1 MWRADSWDAICA
13 RIEDAAGLLGLE
25 DGLTQII
32 VKPERILEVAIP
44 IRRDDGHLEIFTG
57 WRVQHSTARGPGK
70 GGIRFHPDVDVHE
83 VMALAADMTI
93 KCAVVDIPFG
103 GAKGGV
109 VVDPASLSEA
119 ELERLTRRYAFD
131 IASLLGPDRDVPAPD
146 VNTDARM
153 MSWIMDTVS
162 MMRGNVTPGVVTGKP
177 IAIGGIAGH
186 VGATSSGV
194 VLCAQ
199 ATFRE
204 LGMPITGSRAVIQG
218 YGKVGAPL
226 VFLLSSLGVR
236 VVAVADVGGAI
247 HNPGGIDPAA
257 LGDHFA
263 RSGTVAG
270 FANAEEIDPASLF
283 SLECELAIPAAL
295 AGAVTAEVASS
306 FGGKV
311 LVEAGER
318 ADDTRGRPDP
328 RGAGGHGRTRRARQR
343 RWRGRVVLRMGPG
356 PPGLRLGVR
365 CVLNPAPGDD
375 GAGVRRDLAEID
387 RPEGAVAPGRR
398 GVGSRSRR
406 RGDTVAGPLP
416 VEEEGRQSW
425 VTWPAGAQCCWLS
438 FWQGVP
444 FSAPVLRSPKPVTHH
459 HHHAPPTSTST
470 STSST
475 STVPTGSA
483 ETTCSTGLLSI
494 TAAPGGVAAGT
505 SYIVFTLT
513 NRVRRPARSM
523 ASPRSSSLARPA
535 LPGPVRGRSF
545 RSRRWMGAKRRVL

>member
-1 MWRADSWDAICA
+1 MTEERADSWDAICA
-13 RIEDAAGLLGLE
+13 RIEDAASLLGLE

-44 IRRDDGHLEIFTG
+44 IRRDDGRLEIFTG

-146 VNTDARM
+146 VNTDARV

-263 RSGTVAG
+263 HSGTVAG
-270 FANAEEIDPASLF
+270 FTNAEEIDPASLF

-295 AGAVTAEVASS
+295 AGVVTAEVASS

-311 LVEAGER
+311 LVEAANGPTTPEADSILEERGVMVVPDVLANAGGVVASYFEWAQARQGYAWESGVFSTRHRETMER
-318 ADDTRGRPDP
+318 AFDATWQKSTALKVPL
-328 RGAGGHGRTRRARQR
+328 RRA
-343 RWRGRVVLRMGPG
+343 
-356 PPGLRLGVR
+356 
-365 CVLNPAPGDD
+365 
-375 GAGVRRDLAEID
+375 
-387 RPEGAVAPGRR
+387 AVALGLDRVAEATRLR
-398 GVGSRSRR
+398 GLF
-406 RGDTVAGPLP
+406 P
-416 VEEEGRQSW
+416 
-425 VTWPAGAQCCWLS
+425 
-438 FWQGVP
+438 
-444 FSAPVLRSPKPVTHH
+444 
-459 HHHAPPTSTST
+459 
-470 STSST
+470 
-475 STVPTGSA
+475 
-483 ETTCSTGLLSI
+483 
-494 TAAPGGVAAGT
+494 
-505 SYIVFTLT
+505 
-513 NRVRRPARSM
+513 
-523 ASPRSSSLARPA
+523 
-535 LPGPVRGRSF
+535 
-545 RSRRWMGAKRRVL
+545 

>member
-1 MWRADSWDAICA
+1 MTSVGADSWDAICA

-70 GGIRFHPDVDVHE
+70 GGIRFHPDVDVRE

-204 LGMPITGSRAVIQG
+204 LGMTIAGSRAVIQG

-257 LGDHFA
+257 LGEHFA
-263 RSGTVAG
+263 RAGTVAG

-311 LVEAGER
+311 LVEAANGPTTPEADPILEERGVTVVPDVLANAGGVVASYFEWAQARQGYAWESGVFSTRHRETMER
-318 ADDTRGRPDP
+318 AFDATWQKSTALKVPL
-328 RGAGGHGRTRRARQR
+328 RRA
-343 RWRGRVVLRMGPG
+343 
-356 PPGLRLGVR
+356 
-365 CVLNPAPGDD
+365 
-375 GAGVRRDLAEID
+375 
-387 RPEGAVAPGRR
+387 AVALGLDRVAEATRLR
-398 GVGSRSRR
+398 GLF
-406 RGDTVAGPLP
+406 P
-416 VEEEGRQSW
+416 
-425 VTWPAGAQCCWLS
+425 
-438 FWQGVP
+438 
-444 FSAPVLRSPKPVTHH
+444 
-459 HHHAPPTSTST
+459 
-470 STSST
+470 
-475 STVPTGSA
+475 
-483 ETTCSTGLLSI
+483 
-494 TAAPGGVAAGT
+494 
-505 SYIVFTLT
+505 
-513 NRVRRPARSM
+513 
-523 ASPRSSSLARPA
+523 
-535 LPGPVRGRSF
+535 
-545 RSRRWMGAKRRVL
+545 

>member
-1 MWRADSWDAICA
+1 MTDERADSWDAICT
-13 RIEDAAGLLGLE
+13 RIEDAASLLGLE

-146 VNTDARM
+146 VNTDARV

-270 FANAEEIDPASLF
+270 FASAEEIDPASLF

-311 LVEAGER
+311 LVEAANGPTTPEADPILEERGVTVVPDVLANAGGVVASYFEWAQARQGYAWESGVFSTRHRETMER
-318 ADDTRGRPDP
+318 AFDATWQRSTALKVPL
-328 RGAGGHGRTRRARQR
+328 RRA
-343 RWRGRVVLRMGPG
+343 
-356 PPGLRLGVR
+356 
-365 CVLNPAPGDD
+365 
-375 GAGVRRDLAEID
+375 
-387 RPEGAVAPGRR
+387 AVALGLDRVAEATRLR
-398 GVGSRSRR
+398 GLF
-406 RGDTVAGPLP
+406 P
-416 VEEEGRQSW
+416 
-425 VTWPAGAQCCWLS
+425 
-438 FWQGVP
+438 
-444 FSAPVLRSPKPVTHH
+444 
-459 HHHAPPTSTST
+459 
-470 STSST
+470 
-475 STVPTGSA
+475 
-483 ETTCSTGLLSI
+483 
-494 TAAPGGVAAGT
+494 
-505 SYIVFTLT
+505 
-513 NRVRRPARSM
+513 
-523 ASPRSSSLARPA
+523 
-535 LPGPVRGRSF
+535 
-545 RSRRWMGAKRRVL
+545 

>member
-1 MWRADSWDAICA
+1 MTDERADSWDAISA
-13 RIEDAAGLLGLE
+13 RIEDAASLLGLE

-146 VNTDARM
+146 VNTDARV

-295 AGAVTAEVASS
+295 AGAVTAKVASS

-311 LVEAGER
+311 LVEAANGPTTPEADPILEERGVTVVPDVLANAGGVVASYFEWAQARQGYAWESGVFSTRHRETMER
-318 ADDTRGRPDP
+318 AFDATWQKSTALKVPL
-328 RGAGGHGRTRRARQR
+328 RRA
-343 RWRGRVVLRMGPG
+343 
-356 PPGLRLGVR
+356 
-365 CVLNPAPGDD
+365 
-375 GAGVRRDLAEID
+375 
-387 RPEGAVAPGRR
+387 AVALGLDRVAEATRLR
-398 GVGSRSRR
+398 GLF
-406 RGDTVAGPLP
+406 P
-416 VEEEGRQSW
+416 
-425 VTWPAGAQCCWLS
+425 
-438 FWQGVP
+438 
-444 FSAPVLRSPKPVTHH
+444 
-459 HHHAPPTSTST
+459 
-470 STSST
+470 
-475 STVPTGSA
+475 
-483 ETTCSTGLLSI
+483 
-494 TAAPGGVAAGT
+494 
-505 SYIVFTLT
+505 
-513 NRVRRPARSM
+513 
-523 ASPRSSSLARPA
+523 
-535 LPGPVRGRSF
+535 
-545 RSRRWMGAKRRVL
+545 